1 MNMVT
6 VMTMK
11 TMTMMTKLD
20 KEVGN
25 CEHGNRDDHEDND
38 DHDDQVE
45 EGGGQPRPSNKDF
58 QGFRIEICYIHVHL
72 TGGRDGGA
80 DGEQHQFGEQ
90 FLFWGEKR

>member
-1 MNMVT
+1 MNM
-6 VMTMK
+6 
-11 TMTMMTKLD
+11 MTMMTKLN

-25 CEHGNRDDHEDND
+25 HG
-38 DHDDQVE
+38 QVTK
-45 EGGGQPRPSNKDF
+45 N
-58 QGFRIEICYIHVHL
+58 FRALTEICYIDVYL

>member
-1 MNMVT
+1 MEALNCEDECRVEELLISASEA
-6 VMTMK
+6 
-11 TMTMMTKLD
+11 KLD

-25 CEHGNRDDHEDND
+25 CEHD

-45 EGGGQPRPSNKDF
+45 LGEGNHGQVTKN
-58 QGFRIEICYIHVHL
+58 FRALTEICYIDVYL
-72 TGGRDGGA
+72 SGGRDGGT

>member
-11 TMTMMTKLD
+11 TMTMMTKLN

-25 CEHGNRDDHEDND
+25 HGQET
-38 DHDDQVE
+38 
-45 EGGGQPRPSNKDF
+45 KI
-58 QGFRIEICYIHVHL
+58 FRVLTEICYIDVFL
-72 TGGRDGGA
+72 SGGRDGGA